1 MVQKAAI
8 VRANGDAGAGRGRP
22 AAKAEEKRREILRL
36 AEGAF
41 RELGFAGAGMRE
53 IAAAAGMRPG
63 NLYYYFRGKDELL
76 YFCQKQALTR
86 LIEEA
91 RAVLAEPAPAA
102 ERLKRLVES
111 HVRLLLEET
120 GGSAANLE
128 FRSLPPARR
137 AEIATQR
144 DRYERLLRGEIA
156 RGARDG
162 SFRRVDPKL
171 ATLAILGAANGTVV
185 WWRPDGPLRPAEI
198 AASFADLLVGGLV
211 A

>member
-1 MVQKAAI
+1 MVQKTAGEESPA
-8 VRANGDAGAGRGRP
+8 RAEPG
-22 AAKAEEKRREILRL
+22 AKAKEKRKEILRL

-86 LIEEA
+86 LLEEA
-91 RAVLAEPAPAA
+91 KRILKEDGPAP
-102 ERLKRLVES
+102 ERLRRLVAS

-137 AEIATQR
+137 AEIATHR
-144 DRYERLLRGEIA
+144 DRYERIFRAEIA
-156 RGARDG
+156 RGSKDG
-162 SFRRVDPKL
+162 SLRRVDAKL

-198 AASFADLLVGGLV
+198 AAAFGDLLVGGLLS
-211 A
+211 